1 MDNQK
6 NQFKPELPTPHIDQ
20 GSLLPSNE
28 QFGSYSPELKV
39 QPMPGEKN
47 IQASTIAVQAS
58 NLASAH
64 SNQAITQLQTDD
76 NNGATNDPAL
86 SDDNDVNSK
95 EWVDKAKNIV
105 SHTQGDPHAKSVQL
119 TYLKKDYIQKRYGKT
134 IKVPEDQSLGAH
146 K

>member
-1 MDNQK
+1 MDNQN
-6 NQFKPELPTPHIDQ
+6 NQFKPELPTPHIEH
-20 GSLLPSNE
+20 GSLLPGNE

-47 IQASTIAVQAS
+47 LQASSIQQQATSLATAAPVQAI
-58 NLASAH
+58 A
-64 SNQAITQLQTDD
+64 QLQSDD
-76 NNGATNDPAL
+76 SQVVNDPAL
-86 SDDNDVNSK
+86 ADDNDVISK

-134 IKVPEDQSLGAH
+134 IKVPEDQSLSTH